1 MSGRV
6 VQSRWGHLLGGA
18 QPGVGDGVTP
28 VGGAPAEPG
37 LFQEPEKWGAESTC
51 RRLASRTTPPPSPT
65 SYTRSP
71 HLAVA
76 KCANP
81 IRKQTSPNP
90 RFMVLSS
97 AKGLHRVV
105 RFSKNL

>member
-51 RRLASRTTPPPSPT
+51 RRLASRTTHPPL
-65 SYTRSP
+65 P
-71 HLAVA
+71 HAVH
-76 KCANP
+76 P
-81 IRKQTSPNP
+81 VSTPG
-90 RFMVLSS
+90 SS
-97 AKGLHRVV
+97 EVC
-105 RFSKNL
+105 